1 MFVKSQTTAVTLGAV
16 EVGSIHAMLLSRGF
30 LALVNLFVCHAWQ
43 LRQTAS
49 VDMPFAAM
57 SEVLTDPTTGL
68 YDVVVS
74 VLIKSHSFL
83 SSNFTDG
90 LLTGITSNLISSRK
104 MYSIPSIHTDA

>member
-30 LALVNLFVCHAWQ
+30 LAPVNLFVCHAWQ

-74 VLIKSHSFL
+74 VLIKAHSFL
-83 SSNFTDG
+83 FIKFAALHCFRGGVT
-90 LLTGITSNLISSRK
+90 
-104 MYSIPSIHTDA
+104 